1 MRELTKSVTSFS
13 WAMSMFGLD
22 QVANLFVP
30 QSAQVGDRT
39 AGSLEQVTQAMEGQL
54 SDVFRRTFQAGDQ
67 FQRGVVDATFSL
79 FPLELFDPRRWM
91 QIGAGAAAATGR
103 AAGEAGRSAGQ
114 AAAGALGGAQ
124 TGCGPS
130 APPPGWGP
138 MPPVG

>member
-22 QVANLFVP
+22 QMANLFVP
-30 QSAQVGDRT
+30 QPPQAGDRA
-39 AGSLEQVTQAMEGQL
+39 AGSLEQVTQVMEGQL

-79 FPLELFDPRRWM
+79 LPMELFDPRRWM
-91 QIGAGAAAATGR
+91 QMGAGAMG
-103 AAGEAGRSAGQ
+103 GGQ
-114 AAAGALGGAQ
+114 RGPGGQ
-124 TGCGPS
+124 PS